1 MFKLK
6 NIWLTLK
13 EVMLSVW
20 WNWKRTVQYEHVAA
34 IWQNDGFKLLLLPF
48 NKIKASSWTRSRL
61 EQVRKKGVMLYR
73 DNARPHTSSTARQ
86 SATKFQCHSP
96 YRTDLA
102 LSDDNTYSVFFFI
115 RTFLIALIHF
125 YWGGAEITCRNFSPG
140 THRNSIVIG
149 LWCYRKNDKR
159 SSAMILRYK
168 GCLLS
173 FHLKSN
179 KVKRLTYSNDQ
190 GAAGQIKNA
199 SFLILH
205 VHSKCSQISHSHS
218 CSSISERLLL
228 IQSTY
233 LIFCLNNFVQ
243 KYTE

>member
-1 MFKLK
+1 MNTSLPSDKMTDSNFCCYHSTKLK
-6 NIWLTLK
+6 RALER
-13 EVMLSVW
+13 EVD
-20 WNWKRTVQYEHVAA
+20 WNRYAKKVLCCIVIMPDHIHLQ
-34 IWQNDGFKLLLLPF
+34 LPG
-48 NKIKASSWTRSRL
+48 K
-61 EQVRKKGVMLYR
+61 
-73 DNARPHTSSTARQ
+73 ARQ
-86 SATKFQCHSP
+86 SFNAIHHIERILHYQTTILIRF
-96 YRTDLA
+96 
-102 LSDDNTYSVFFFI
+102 FFFI